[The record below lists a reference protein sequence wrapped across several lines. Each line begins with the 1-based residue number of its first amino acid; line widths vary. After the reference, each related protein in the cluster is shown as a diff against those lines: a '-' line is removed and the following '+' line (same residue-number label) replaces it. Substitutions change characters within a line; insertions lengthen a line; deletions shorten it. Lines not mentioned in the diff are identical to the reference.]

1 MAYGMKQQGARSDGL
16 LSLIQNFT
24 DKNKGAVSDREYKSF
39 MNTDTGTEHHGAIQ
53 PRAVAGAIQPRAVAG
68 AVGAMSDT
76 EMDYFANQPKMDVKE
91 LQAQFARI
99 LGAISEPEQAQVI
112 NAFSRTDDDGKMNL
126 MEMIVN
132 NPAMATG
139 YGIQNEKAVTNLGIG
154 N

>member
-1 MAYGMKQQGARSDGL
+1 MAYVTANPQTGNGL

-39 MNTDTGTEHHGAIQ
+39 MNTDTGTEHHN
-53 PRAVAGAIQPRAVAG
+53 AVKPQNVG
-68 AVGAMSDT
+68 AVSDT
-76 EMDYFANQPKMDVKE
+76 EMDYFANQPKMDAKE

-126 MEMIVN
+126 MELIVS

-139 YGIQNEKAVTNLGIG
+139 YGMQNEKAVTNLGIG
-154 N
+154 Y

>member
-1 MAYGMKQQGARSDGL
+1 MAYGMKQQGMGSGNGL

-24 DKNKGAVSDREYKSF
+24 DKNKTTGAAGALSDREYNSF
-39 MNTDTGTEHHGAIQ
+39 MDTDTGTEHHGAIQ
-53 PRAVAGAIQPRAVAG
+53 PRAG
-68 AVGAMSDT
+68 AVGAISDR
-76 EMDYFANQPKMDVKE
+76 EMDYFGNQPKMNAKE

-112 NAFSRTDDDGKMNL
+112 NAFSRTDDDGKMYL

-139 YGIQNEKAVTNLGIG
+139 YGIQDEKNVTNLGIG

>member
-1 MAYGMKQQGARSDGL
+1 MAYGTANPQTGNGL

-39 MNTDTGTEHHGAIQ
+39 MNTDTGTEHHN
-53 PRAVAGAIQPRAVAG
+53 AVKPQNVG
-68 AVGAMSDT
+68 AVSDT
-76 EMDYFANQPKMDVKE
+76 EMDYFANQPKMNVKE
-91 LQAQFARI
+91 LQSQFARI
-99 LGAISEPEQAQVI
+99 LGAISEEEQAQVI

-126 MEMIVN
+126 MELIVS

-154 N
+154 Y

>member
-1 MAYGMKQQGARSDGL
+1 MAYGMKQGMGSGNGL

-24 DKNKGAVSDREYKSF
+24 DKNKGAVSDKEYKSF
-39 MNTDTGTEHHGAIQ
+39 MDSDTGTEHHGAIQ
-53 PRAVAGAIQPRAVAG
+53 PRPVQSGTGFMAD
-68 AVGAMSDT
+68 S
-76 EMDYFANQPKMDVKE
+76 EMDAYRHASNQPKMDAKE

-112 NAFSRTDDDGKMNL
+112 NAFSRTDDDGKMYL

-139 YGIQNEKAVTNLGIG
+139 YGIQDEKNVTNLGIG

>member
-1 MAYGMKQQGARSDGL
+1 MAYGKANAQTGNGL

-24 DKNKGAVSDREYKSF
+24 DKNKTTGAAGALSDREYNSF
-39 MNTDTGTEHHGAIQ
+39 MDTDTGTEHHSAIQ
-53 PRAVAGAIQPRAVAG
+53 PRPVVQSQGAI
-68 AVGAMSDT
+68 SDI

-91 LQAQFARI
+91 LQSQFARI
-99 LGAISEPEQAQVI
+99 LGAISEEEQAQVI

-126 MEMIVN
+126 MELIVS

-154 N
+154 Y

>member
-1 MAYGMKQQGARSDGL
+1 MAYGMKQGMGSGNGL

-24 DKNKGAVSDREYKSF
+24 DKNKTTGAAGALSDREYNSF
-39 MNTDTGTEHHGAIQ
+39 MDTDTGTEHHGAIQ
-53 PRAVAGAIQPRAVAG
+53 PRAG
-68 AVGAMSDT
+68 AVGAISDR
-76 EMDYFANQPKMDVKE
+76 EMDYFGNQPKMNAKE

-112 NAFSRTDDDGKMNL
+112 NAFSRTDDDGKMYL

-139 YGIQNEKAVTNLGIG
+139 YGIQDEKNVTNLGIG

>member
-39 MNTDTGTEHHGAIQ
+39 MNTDTGTEHH
-53 PRAVAGAIQPRAVAG
+53 GAIQPRAVAG